1 MTDELNILAG
11 AYALDA
17 LDDDERAVFEE
28 HLKTCERCADEVAG
42 MRLTAAELSH
52 TTETA
57 PPAQLRG
64 QVLSAISQV
73 RPLAPVVDNVI
84 ALRRART
91 SRSVWQFV
99 AAACAL
105 VAIAVSGWG
114 YSQHRD
120 ATRTASAQA
129 SVQALLHAPDLHVQT
144 TALEQGTGTVLYST
158 GERRVLLIGRGMP
171 APAAGKT
178 YQLWMLAADGRAV
191 SAAVFHPDS
200 AGNVQLPVSG
210 DLTGFDRMAISVEPA
225 GGSARPTLSTVQLL
239 NL

>member
-1 MTDELNILAG
+1 MSDELNVLAG

-28 HLKTCERCADEVAG
+28 HLTTCERCADEVAG
-42 MRLTAAELSH
+42 LRLAAAELSH

-73 RPLAPVVDNVI
+73 RPLPPVLDNVI

-114 YSQHRD
+114 YSQHRTAD
-120 ATRTASAQA
+120 RTASAQA
-129 SVQALLHAPDLHVQT
+129 SMQQLLRAPDLHVRT
-144 TALEQGTGTVLYST
+144 TALHQGTGTVLYST
-158 GERRVLLIGRGMP
+158 GEHRVLLIGQGMP
-171 APAAGKT
+171 TLAAGKT
-178 YQLWMLAADGRAV
+178 YQLWMLPASGPAV
-191 SAAVFHPDS
+191 SAATFRTDHD
-200 AGNVQLPVSG
+200 GNVQLPVTGDPSG
-210 DLTGFDRMAISVEPA
+210 FAQMAISVEPA
-225 GGSARPTLSTVQLL
+225 GGSARPTPSTVQLL